1 MSNLEWFF
9 IIYDSFFILEFSTS
23 CHALPIL
30 FHGLLYLSQAR
41 QPLDSLVNTQASQ
54 WSTTTR
60 TQETTYRDSRPRVGT
75 GTRGRSKVESGQGHR
90 APRGRP
96 RLSVRPLHMDW
107 NVGRTTQ
114 WPLCSSF
121 IASSVHLY
129 HTRAYIYHTCVFTWT
144 YLWDDWFLRMLK
156 IFILV
161 QLYMYWDVRVYMTV
175 HTSACIVHFK
185 AFMWILCD
193 LSSYFKKSFPV
204 QMFIFFQTVTYRQG
218 SYIYWYMFRLKRYI
232 CVLYYA
238 KMYEEQILKY

>member
-1 MSNLEWFF
+1 MSSQVKVTEP
-9 IIYDSFFILEFSTS
+9 
-23 CHALPIL
+23 HA
-30 FHGLLYLSQAR
+30 A
-41 QPLDSLVNTQASQ
+41 
-54 WSTTTR
+54 
-60 TQETTYRDSRPRVGT
+60 
-75 GTRGRSKVESGQGHR
+75 
-90 APRGRP
+90 APA
-96 RLSVRPLHMDW
+96 LACAALHMDW

-129 HTRAYIYHTCVFTWT
+129 HTRAYIYHTCVFTCT
-144 YLWDDWFLRMLK
+144 YLWDHRFLRMLK

-193 LSSYFKKSFPV
+193 LSSYFIKSFPV
-204 QMFIFFQTVTYRQG
+204 QMFILFHTVTYCQG
-218 SYIYWYMFRLKRYI
+218 SYTYWYTFRLKRYI

-238 KMYEEQILKY
+238 KMYDRRTNIKILRFLNFYLYYILWLEWTGFM

>member
-1 MSNLEWFF
+1 MFF
-9 IIYDSFFILEFSTS
+9 FPLRIFYSFFILEFSTS

-41 QPLDSLVNTQASQ
+41 QLLDSLENTQASQ

-96 RLSVRPLHMDW
+96 RRSVRRPPYWLELWQNYTMTAVFVIHCF
-107 NVGRTTQ
+107 TTCITHVLTFTT
-114 WPLCSSF
+114 PVCLP
-121 IASSVHLY
+121 VHICG
-129 HTRAYIYHTCVFTWT
+129 TIGFCACCQ
-144 YLWDDWFLRMLK
+144 

-175 HTSACIVHFK
+175 HTPACIVHFK

-204 QMFIFFQTVTYRQG
+204 QMFILFQTVTHRQG
-218 SYIYWYMFRLKRYI
+218 SYIYWYTFRLKRCI

>member
-96 RLSVRPLHMDW
+96 RLSVRRPPYGLERWQNYTMTAVFVIH
-107 NVGRTTQ
+107 
-114 WPLCSSF
+114 CF
-121 IASSVHLY
+121 ICPPVS
-129 HTRAYIYHTCVFTWT
+129 HTCLHLPHLCVYLNISVGPLVFAHVE
-144 YLWDDWFLRMLK
+144 DIHFS
-156 IFILV
+156 
-161 QLYMYWDVRVYMTV
+161 TV
-175 HTSACIVHFK
+175 VHVLGC
-185 AFMWILCD
+185 A
-193 LSSYFKKSFPV
+193 SYDC
-204 QMFIFFQTVTYRQG
+204 T
-218 SYIYWYMFRLKRYI
+218 YI
-232 CVLYYA
+232 CLHCPF
-238 KMYEEQILKY
+238 

>member
-96 RLSVRPLHMDW
+96 RLSVRRPPCGLERWQNYTMTAVFVIH
-107 NVGRTTQ
+107 
-114 WPLCSSF
+114 CF
-121 IASSVHLY
+121 ICPPVS
-129 HTRAYIYHTCVFTWT
+129 HTCLHLPHLCVYLNISVGPLVFAHVEDIHFSTVVHV
-144 YLWDDWFLRMLK
+144 LGCAS
-156 IFILV
+156 
-161 QLYMYWDVRVYMTV
+161 LYDCT
-175 HTSACIVHFK
+175 
-185 AFMWILCD
+185 
-193 LSSYFKKSFPV
+193 
-204 QMFIFFQTVTYRQG
+204 
-218 SYIYWYMFRLKRYI
+218 YI
-232 CVLYYA
+232 CLHCPF
-238 KMYEEQILKY
+238 

>member
-96 RLSVRPLHMDW
+96 RLSVRRPWIGTLAELHNDRC
-107 NVGRTTQ
+107 VRHSLLHLSTCITHVLTFTTPVCLPEHICGTIGFCAC
-114 WPLCSSF
+114 WKYSF
-121 IASSVHLY
+121 
-129 HTRAYIYHTCVFTWT
+129 
-144 YLWDDWFLRMLK
+144 
-156 IFILV
+156 
-161 QLYMYWDVRVYMTV
+161 
-175 HTSACIVHFK
+175 
-185 AFMWILCD
+185 
-193 LSSYFKKSFPV
+193 
-204 QMFIFFQTVTYRQG
+204 
-218 SYIYWYMFRLKRYI
+218 
-232 CVLYYA
+232 
-238 KMYEEQILKY
+238 

>member
-144 YLWDDWFLRMLK
+144 YLWDHWFLRMLK

-161 QLYMYWDVRVYMTV
+161 QLYSCTCTGMCEFIWLYI
-175 HTSACIVHFK
+175 HLLALS
-185 AFMWILCD
+185 ILKRSCEYFVIC
-193 LSSYFKKSFPV
+193 LHISRKVFLYKCSYFSKPSPIVKGLIYTGTRFVWSDTFV
-204 QMFIFFQTVTYRQG
+204 F
-218 SYIYWYMFRLKRYI
+218 YIMQK
-232 CVLYYA
+232 CT
-238 KMYEEQILKY
+238 KNKY

>member
-1 MSNLEWFF
+1 MFF
-9 IIYDSFFILEFSTS
+9 FPLRIFYSFFILEFSTS

-96 RLSVRPLHMDW
+96 RLSVRRPPYGLERWQNYTMTAVFVIH
-107 NVGRTTQ
+107 
-114 WPLCSSF
+114 CF
-121 IASSVHLY
+121 ICPPVS
-129 HTRAYIYHTCVFTWT
+129 HTCLHLPHLCV
-144 YLWDDWFLRMLK
+144 YLYISVGPLIFACWQ

-193 LSSYFKKSFPV
+193 LSSNFKKSFPV
-204 QMFIFFQTVTYRQG
+204 QMFILFQTVTYRQG